1 LNETAGRKGGRQGTR
16 RRRLPRAELLIP
28 IAIVAAAVILAAS
41 EFMVAFELTP
51 PGAEPLREV
60 SGGDRHGYSLVIL
73 AFFAIAAMV
82 LAIATGS
89 RAAAY
94 AVAALGGVALLIFL
108 IVDLP
113 DAGQVG
119 TLEDL
124 ITARAE
130 PQAGFWM
137 QGLGALA
144 LAVAGAVFAT
154 FDPAT
159 LRGNGRGAERSAGAE
174 APAADAEDAAGT
186 EPGAGRRVP
195 DTPGPARSRPR

>member
-1 LNETAGRKGGRQGTR
+1 LSPSDGSPRAGRR
-16 RRRLPRAELLIP
+16 RRPRLPRAETLIP
-28 IAIVAAAVILAAS
+28 ITIVASAVILAAS

-51 PGAEPLREV
+51 PGGEPLREI

-82 LAIATGS
+82 LALATGS

-94 AVAALGGVALLIFL
+94 AVAALGGAALLLFL
-108 IVDLP
+108 IIDLP
-113 DAGQVG
+113 DAGQTG
-119 TLEDL
+119 ALEDL

-154 FDPAT
+154 FDPST
-159 LRGNGRGAERSAGAE
+159 WRDQGAE
-174 APAADAEDAAGT
+174 AERGKGEGAGEAANAAAGREPAGT
-186 EPGAGRRVP
+186 GERPGAPRPG
-195 DTPGPARSRPR
+195 TPGPR